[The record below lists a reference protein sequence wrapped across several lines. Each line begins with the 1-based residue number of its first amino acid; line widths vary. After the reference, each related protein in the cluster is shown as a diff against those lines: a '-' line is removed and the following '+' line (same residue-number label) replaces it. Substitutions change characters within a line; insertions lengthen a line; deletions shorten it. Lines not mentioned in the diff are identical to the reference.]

1 MVPIPT
7 LPCNSEFPVTFRSL
21 KVDNPLVAFT
31 LPVKLPITSPV
42 KLERLNDPTV
52 NVPVTS
58 ASPLISTLFPKKA
71 LLVTVEVPTTCK
83 LWFGCVSP
91 IPNDP

>member
-1 MVPIPT
+1 MSIVGSDGFPTAMVLIPT
-7 LPCNSEFPVTFRSL
+7 FPSNSEFSVTFIFL

-31 LPVKLPITSPV
+31 LPVKLPVTFPV
-42 KLERLNDPTV
+42 KLVRLNDPTV
-52 NVPVTS
+52 SVPVTS

-83 LWFGCVSP
+83 L
-91 IPNDP
+91 